1 MSHDL
6 TNMGD
11 DEQDKLVVPTGT
23 EMERRIRINI
33 SREKICETEEEHRL
47 SKSSSRT
54 SMLSRGSDDRHLSDC
69 QETELAYSPNNASIK
84 SSSTEHLTAEKP
96 SRWSGIEVNPLYD
109 VHNHKRRKPQ
119 NRQGLADLSWL
130 GPEGLFMQRNQC

>member
-6 TNMGD
+6 TDMGD
-11 DEQDKLVVPTGT
+11 DEQDKLVVPT
-23 EMERRIRINI
+23 EMEKRIRINI

-69 QETELAYSPNNASIK
+69 QETELAHSPNNA
-84 SSSTEHLTAEKP
+84 
-96 SRWSGIEVNPLYD
+96 R
-109 VHNHKRRKPQ
+109 
-119 NRQGLADLSWL
+119 
-130 GPEGLFMQRNQC
+130 

>member
-1 MSHDL
+1 
-6 TNMGD
+6 MGD
-11 DEQDKLVVPTGT
+11 EDQDKLVVGDRNT

-33 SREKICETEEEHRL
+33 SHEKIFETEEEHRL

-109 VHNHKRRKPQ
+109 VHNHKRRKSLSSRLF
-119 NRQGLADLSWL
+119 RQMSFGATD
-130 GPEGLFMQRNQC
+130 R